1 MHGKEII
8 NTSYISY
15 NMASLILS
23 LSILIVHDHTVTSL
37 IGQFIVTFDFTG
49 ELGITLLVHKE

>member
-15 NMASLILS
+15 TASLILS
-23 LSILIVHDHTVTSL
+23 LLILIVHDHTVTSL
-37 IGQFIVTFDFTG
+37 IGQFIVTFDFIS

>member
-15 NMASLILS
+15 MASLILS

>member
-8 NTSYISY
+8 NRSYISY
-15 NMASLILS
+15 TASLILS
-23 LSILIVHDHTVTSL
+23 LLILIVHDHTVTSL
-37 IGQFIVTFDFTG
+37 IGQFIVFIS

>member
-1 MHGKEII
+1 MYGKAII

-15 NMASLILS
+15 MASLILS